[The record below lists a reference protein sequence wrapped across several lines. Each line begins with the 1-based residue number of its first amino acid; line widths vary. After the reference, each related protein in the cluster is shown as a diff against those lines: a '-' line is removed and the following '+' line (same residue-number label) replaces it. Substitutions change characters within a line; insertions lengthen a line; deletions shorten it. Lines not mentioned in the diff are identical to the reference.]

1 MLVRWKRKKLSGP
14 KSSAFTEDDEEEDYS
29 NKIIPFKKQC
39 FALEDRATVIGRLK
53 SEGNILAEAERY
65 WEALSKFG
73 ESITLCKEDMEQSS
87 VDHTRTLSVLYELSA
102 QCYSELAEVFP
113 AAFAAEK
120 SVNFDVTCPVARQTL
135 ARAQINI
142 GELGMARITIQKSIM
157 MDPGATDTWN
167 DLKEVLELLRKR
179 DVTSWSSLPV
189 TTRPGIVCQREQE

>member
-14 KSSAFTEDDEEEDYS
+14 TSSAFTEEDEEEEDYS

-39 FALEDRATVIGRLK
+39 FALEDRVTIIERLK
-53 SEGNILAEAERY
+53 REGNILAEAGRY

-73 ESITLCKEDMEQSS
+73 ESIVLCKEDMDQSS
-87 VDHTRTLSVLYELSA
+87 TDHTRTLSVLYELSA

-120 SVNFDVTCPVARQTL
+120 SVHFDITCPVARQTL

-142 GELGMARITIQKSIM
+142 GELGMAKVTIQKSIIL
-157 MDPGATDTWN
+157 DPAAIDTWN
-167 DLKEVLELLRKR
+167 DLREIQELVRKR
-179 DVTSWSSLPV
+179 DETSWTSLPV
-189 TTRPGIVCQREQE
+189 TTRPGIVCQRE